1 MGRAYRR
8 TVMERARLVAEQH
21 SSGKTQIAWCA
32 DHGIST
38 KTFRR
43 WERGIKGE
51 EVEGNCAVN
60 WIELNGCNS
69 THGLI
74 SVPDTVIEVLVG
86 AYTVRVKPGFDRETM
101 SDVCR
106 MLGEIC

>member
-1 MGRAYRR
+1 
-8 TVMERARLVAEQH
+8 MERARLVAEQH

-32 DHGIST
+32 EHGIST

-43 WERGIKGE
+43 WVQDIKGE
-51 EVEGNCAVN
+51 EVKGKSAVN
-60 WIELNGCNS
+60 WVELNSCDS
-69 THGLI
+69 AHGLI
-74 SVPDTVIEVLVG
+74 SVSDAAIEISVG
-86 AYTVRVKPGFDRETM
+86 AYTVHVKPGFDRETM

>member
-1 MGRAYRR
+1 
-8 TVMERARLVAEQH
+8 MERAELVAEQR

-32 DHGIST
+32 EHGINT

-43 WERGIKGE
+43 WEQSIKGGE
-51 EVEGNCAVN
+51 AEGNRAVN
-60 WIELNGCNS
+60 WVELNGCNS
-69 THGLI
+69 ASGLI
-74 SVPDTVIEVLVG
+74 SVSDTVIEILVG